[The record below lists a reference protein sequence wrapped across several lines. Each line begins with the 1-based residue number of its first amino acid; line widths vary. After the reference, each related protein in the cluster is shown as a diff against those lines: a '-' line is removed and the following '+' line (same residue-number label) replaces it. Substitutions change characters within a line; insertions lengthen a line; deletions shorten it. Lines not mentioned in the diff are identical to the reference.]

1 MSDHPY
7 RRDRAKPIVSDE
19 AEIAAIALMAH
30 WKQRLESVCLA
41 VGVGIGL
48 FVAMISLAFMPTLLI
63 LETRVLGDASVVGT
77 MAIGLLIPT
86 LVATGVGRMLV
97 RARRSAWQRRAM
109 AETGVPP
116 DRIGWVV

>member
-1 MSDHPY
+1 MGHPY
-7 RRDRAKPIVSDE
+7 RRDRAELIVSDE
-19 AEIAAIALMAH
+19 IEIAAITLMAH
-30 WKQRLESVCLA
+30 WKQRLEGVCLA

-48 FVAMISLAFMPTLLI
+48 FAAMATLPFMTTLLN
-63 LETRVLGDASVVGT
+63 LEARVLGGASVVGT

-86 LVATGVGRMLV
+86 AIATGVGRLLV

-116 DRIGWVV
+116 ERIGWVA